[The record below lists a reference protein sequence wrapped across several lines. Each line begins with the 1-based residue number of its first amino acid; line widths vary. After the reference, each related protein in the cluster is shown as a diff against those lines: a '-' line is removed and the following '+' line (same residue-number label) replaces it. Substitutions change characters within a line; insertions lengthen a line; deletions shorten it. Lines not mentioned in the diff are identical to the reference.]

1 MSPRGGSTADQ
12 RTHNPRTLVRLQ
24 APQTDQREVSGNERS
39 DFFPASRTLAL
50 LLSCA
55 LAATPGLARA
65 QDGGLPDAP
74 LARRLDCG
82 LCLNAPAEKALDDEV
97 KRLQGVERE
106 HKAESWLGVVLVS
119 VLVGLTLGG
128 ATVGVI
134 WYATTPR
141 K

>member
-1 MSPRGGSTADQ
+1 MRG
-12 RTHNPRTLVRLQ
+12 
-24 APQTDQREVSGNERS
+24 

-65 QDGGLPDAP
+65 QDGGLSDAP

-82 LCLNAPAEKALDDEV
+82 LCLNAPAEKKLDDEV

>member
-1 MSPRGGSTADQ
+1 M
-12 RTHNPRTLVRLQ
+12 
-24 APQTDQREVSGNERS
+24 SGNVRS

-65 QDGGLPDAP
+65 QDGGLPDDAP

-106 HKAESWLGVVLVS
+106 HKAESWLSVVLVS
-119 VLVGLTLGG
+119 VLVGFTVGG
-128 ATVGVI
+128 ATVGLI

>member
-1 MSPRGGSTADQ
+1 MQG
-12 RTHNPRTLVRLQ
+12 
-24 APQTDQREVSGNERS
+24 

-65 QDGGLPDAP
+65 QDGGLSDAP

-82 LCLNAPAEKALDDEV
+82 LCLNAPAEKKLDDEV

-106 HKAESWLGVVLVS
+106 HKDESWLSVVLVS
-119 VLVGLTLGG
+119 VALGALAGGLTVG
-128 ATVGVI
+128 AI
-134 WYATTPR
+134 WYATAPR